1 MIDQS
6 PSQLRGN
13 APAFQPTASHINTS
27 PTNPS
32 SLRGNAPAFHT
43 KAINWQQKRRH
54 PTSIIPSQPQ
64 SGFLS
69 RLPGEIR
76 NQIYELVLTQSI
88 PIPAVRAARMP
99 RQHEYEYMYKYKFNT
114 PALGQVCRQILQE
127 CLAIAYSDNTFIFK
141 LLPGEACIPK
151 TLINGWVKR
160 LARAGVDKCVKR
172 VGCEWTSKVWRK
184 GVVTVH
190 WSVTATLG
198 EDDSP
203 KDKLAKQQW
212 ELQLNMKQ
220 RRKLKHQRQRGPY
233 AVLLDGDSAPG
244 TARPK
249 VVFEVDPPIEGLCEH
264 VLDAYARAFKGRR
277 EGKSVRGYG
286 ALIDV
291 VLTVCNFLR
300 PEESEVWPI
309 KVCRVCDGFV
319 G

>member
-1 MIDQS
+1 MINKSPS

-13 APAFQPTASHINTS
+13 APAFQPTASHSNTCT
-27 PTNPS
+27 PNPS
-32 SLRGNAPAFHT
+32 SLRGNAPTFHT

-54 PTSIIPSQPQ
+54 PISIIPSQPQ

-69 RLPGEIR
+69 QLPGEIR
-76 NQIYELVLTQSI
+76 NQIYELALTQSV
-88 PIPAVRAARMP
+88 PIPAVRAAQVP
-99 RQHEYEYMYKYKFNT
+99 GQTGKYIYKFNT
-114 PALGQVCRQILQE
+114 PTLGQVCRQIRQE
-127 CLAIAYSDNTFIFK
+127 CLAIAYSDNTFIFE
-141 LLPGEACIPK
+141 LSPGESCIPK
-151 TLINGWVKR
+151 SLINGWVKR
-160 LARAGVDKCVKR
+160 LARAGVDKCVRR

-198 EDDSP
+198 GDDSP
-203 KDKLAKQQW
+203 EEKLAKRQW
-212 ELQLNMKQ
+212 ELQLNRKQ

-233 AVLLDGDSAPG
+233 AVLIDGDSAPG
-244 TARPK
+244 IAKPK

-264 VLDAYARAFKGRR
+264 VLDACARAFEGRR
-277 EGKSVRGYG
+277 EGKSVRGYE

>member
-1 MIDQS
+1 
-6 PSQLRGN
+6 LRGN
-13 APAFQPTASHINTS
+13 APT
-27 PTNPS
+27 
-32 SLRGNAPAFHT
+32 FHT

-54 PTSIIPSQPQ
+54 PISIIPSQPQ

-69 RLPGEIR
+69 QLPGEIR
-76 NQIYELVLTQSI
+76 NQIYELALTQSV
-88 PIPAVRAARMP
+88 PIPAVRAAQVP
-99 RQHEYEYMYKYKFNT
+99 GQTGKYIYKFNT
-114 PALGQVCRQILQE
+114 PTLGQVCRQIRQE
-127 CLAIAYSDNTFIFK
+127 CLAIAYSDNTFIFE
-141 LLPGEACIPK
+141 LSPGESCIPK
-151 TLINGWVKR
+151 SLINGWVKR
-160 LARAGVDKCVKR
+160 LARAGVDKCVRR

-198 EDDSP
+198 GDDSP
-203 KDKLAKQQW
+203 EEKLAKRQW
-212 ELQLNMKQ
+212 ELQLNRKQ

-233 AVLLDGDSAPG
+233 AVLIDGDSAPG
-244 TARPK
+244 IAKPK

-264 VLDAYARAFKGRR
+264 VLDACARAFEGRR
-277 EGKSVRGYG
+277 EGKSVRGYE

>member
-1 MIDQS
+1 MINQS

-27 PTNPS
+27 TANPS
-32 SLRGNAPAFHT
+32 SLRGNAPTFHT
-43 KAINWQQKRRH
+43 KARKWQQKRRQ
-54 PTSIIPSQPQ
+54 PTSTIPTQPQ

-76 NQIYELVLTQSI
+76 NQIYELALTQNVS
-88 PIPAVRAARMP
+88 IPAVRDARMP
-99 RQHEYEYMYKYKFNT
+99 GQTGKYMDKFNT
-114 PALGQVCRQILQE
+114 PTLGQVCRQIRQE
-127 CLAIAYSDNTFIFK
+127 CLAIAYADNTFIFN
-141 LLPGEACIPK
+141 LLPGESCIPK
-151 TLINGWVKR
+151 SLINGWVKR
-160 LARAGVDKCVKR
+160 LAGAGVDRCVKR

-203 KDKLAKQQW
+203 EEKLAKRQW
-212 ELQLNMKQ
+212 ESQLNRKQ

-233 AVLLDGDSAPG
+233 AVLIDWDSAPG
-244 TARPK
+244 IAKPK
-249 VVFEVDPPIEGLCEH
+249 VMFEVDPPIEGLCEH
-264 VLDAYARAFKGRR
+264 VLDAYARAFEGRR

-300 PEESEVWPI
+300 PKESEVWPI